1 MQVGVVEFGPYKN
14 HFISTLS
21 RASTRLSGLPSTPS
35 LPHYPLSNWR
45 DATPKTSLP
54 AIGLKLADLV
64 TRLQSAYQLTTSGK
78 FGEATDRFRSILLSI
93 PLLAVETKAEE
104 QEAAQLKEICCNY
117 LVGLMMESARKEAP
131 KATVADQK
139 RVCEMAAYF
148 THCNLQPVH
157 QVSFCAIRK
166 LCILIQTS

>member
-1 MQVGVVEFGPYKN
+1 M
-14 HFISTLS
+14 
-21 RASTRLSGLPSTPS
+21 
-35 LPHYPLSNWR
+35 
-45 DATPKTSLP
+45 
-54 AIGLKLADLV
+54 KLANLV

-117 LVGLMMESARKEAP
+117 LVGLMMESSRKEAP

-157 QVSFCAIRK
+157 QVPFCAIRK
-166 LCILIQTS
+166 MCFLIQIP